1 MQRVFKS
8 EVLNYDK
15 EVAFTQG
22 YKCMELLEQGC
33 KNFLISLSQTKLKI
47 CHLNYDQIPEN
58 YSRKLKDEYITNHMP
73 STKYNDYLEKIKN
86 LEGIYSISDFD
97 NFS

>member
-1 MQRVFKS
+1 MQRVFKN

-33 KNFLISLSQTKLKI
+33 KIF
-47 CHLNYDQIPEN
+47 
-58 YSRKLKDEYITNHMP
+58 
-73 STKYNDYLEKIKN
+73 
-86 LEGIYSISDFD
+86 
-97 NFS
+97 